1 MFTDNKSKKTIP
13 KNKKSP
19 TYNKICNK
27 RNKYHFVSK
36 TKKTLNILSQ
46 KKHMYE
52 LPWNNT
58 LLTKLKKGLK
68 KGKKN
73 NIVYNI

>member
-19 TYNKICNK
+19 TYNKMCNK
-27 RNKYHFVSK
+27 RNKYHFVNK
-36 TKKTLNILSQ
+36 TKKTLNILSS

-52 LPWNNT
+52 LP
-58 LLTKLKKGLK
+58 
-68 KGKKN
+68 
-73 NIVYNI
+73 